1 MSACFDN
8 LLSSSN
14 IQHPTS
20 NTPHQM
26 NYLAHSF
33 LAFSEEQI
41 VGQFLEDIIP
51 NRDRFSYPKGMQEGI
66 TLHREIDTF
75 TDAHPELREAKKIF
89 SPLVRLYAG
98 AFVDVSM
105 DYFLA
110 NSLTEEA
117 LRNHA
122 EKVYKV
128 LRKYEEFLP
137 ERLLRMVDGME
148 KDNWLYNYKENWGIQ
163 YSMQNVLNKA
173 KYLDKDLPVFEVF
186 MNNKPQLQKHFDLFF
201 PEFLEHA
208 KMINSRF

>member
-1 MSACFDN
+1 
-8 LLSSSN
+8 
-14 IQHPTS
+14 
-20 NTPHQM
+20 M

-51 NRDRFSYPKGMQEGI
+51 NRDRFSYPRGMQEGI

-110 NSLTEEA
+110 NSLTDEL

-122 EKVYKV
+122 ENVYQV
-128 LRKYEEFLP
+128 LRKYEEFLSP
-137 ERLLRMVDGME
+137 LGEIKQENTFDKNDIKVIICVSETIKNKNSVNELKNQILDLLEDV
-148 KDNWLYNYKENWGIQ
+148 KNFKKI
-163 YSMQNVLNKA
+163 
-173 KYLDKDLPVFEVF
+173 
-186 MNNKPQLQKHFDLFF
+186 
-201 PEFLEHA
+201 
-208 KMINSRF
+208 IT